1 MTGKVCVAVC
11 AIAIVACRESSR
23 QPGSSGEQSAAMK
36 QTVDSTAVVLRG
48 PTLVAFSP
56 SATQAQID
64 SSEALATILDDYSFH
79 LSQAAESLRA
89 LGIVVN
95 ERTTGPVVVVDASG
109 NKRLLVP
116 RRDSARIAYAFLAP
130 RVRDTIYYGVMAS
143 TDLVAAAHV
152 LLRTNP

>member
-1 MTGKVCVAVC
+1 LTGKLRVAVC
-11 AIAIVACRESSR
+11 AIAIVSCRESSR
-23 QPGSSGEQSAAMK
+23 HPSPSGEQGATIK

-64 SSEALATILDDYSFH
+64 SNEALATILDDYSFH

-89 LGIVVN
+89 LGVAVN
-95 ERTTGPVVVVDASG
+95 DRTTGPVVVVDASG

-116 RRDSARIAYAFLAP
+116 RPESAHIAYAFLAP
-130 RVRDTIYYGVMAS
+130 RARDTIYYGVMAS
-143 TDLVAAAHV
+143 SDLVAAAHA
-152 LLRTNP
+152 LLRAKP

>member
-1 MTGKVCVAVC
+1 
-11 AIAIVACRESSR
+11 
-23 QPGSSGEQSAAMK
+23 MK
-36 QTVDSTAVVLRG
+36 QSVDSTAVVLRG

-79 LSQAAESLRA
+79 LSQAAESLRV
-89 LGIVVN
+89 LGITVN
-95 ERTTGPVVVVDASG
+95 ERTTGPIVVVDASG

-116 RRDSARIAYAFLAP
+116 RPDSARIAYAFLAP
-130 RVRDTIYYGVMAS
+130 RARDTIYYGVLAS
-143 TDLVAAAHV
+143 SDLVAAAHT